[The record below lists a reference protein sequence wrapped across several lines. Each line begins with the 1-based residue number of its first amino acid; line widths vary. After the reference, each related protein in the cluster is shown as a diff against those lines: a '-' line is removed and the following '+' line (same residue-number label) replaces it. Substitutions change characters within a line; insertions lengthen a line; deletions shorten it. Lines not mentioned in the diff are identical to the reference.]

1 MRILIFS
8 DIHGSLPVARHIREL
23 AASMQP
29 DYVMLLG
36 DILYHGPRN
45 PLPQGY
51 DPQAAAA
58 ELASLG
64 NNVIAMKG
72 NCDNEA
78 DESLLP
84 FPLTP
89 GSMWLFVEGLRIH
102 ATHGHTFTL
111 ETLPA
116 LPEETILLYGHT
128 HVPMARMV
136 KGLTLC
142 NPGSLCLPKE
152 GHPAS
157 YGLLEHG
164 SFSVITR
171 EGEVY
176 LRLDCL

>member
-1 MRILIFS
+1 MRILVFS
-8 DIHGSLPVARHIREL
+8 DIHGSFPVARQIRKL
-23 AASMQP
+23 ASSMQP
-29 DYVMLLG
+29 DYVILLG
-36 DILYHGPRN
+36 DLLYHGPRN
-45 PLPQGY
+45 PIPQGY

-58 ELASLG
+58 ELAALG
-64 NNVIAMKG
+64 DSVIALKG

-78 DESLLP
+78 DEALLP
-84 FPLTP
+84 FRLTP
-89 GSMWLFVEGLRIH
+89 GPVWLFLDDLRIH

-111 ETLPA
+111 DTLPPLA
-116 LPEETILLYGHT
+116 EETILLYGHT
-128 HVPMARMV
+128 HVPMARNA
-136 KGLTLC
+136 KGVTLC

-164 SFSVITR
+164 SFSVITK